1 MATHHD
7 DGETR
12 GARFTLLIG
21 LLVAASAAAAAFGR
35 VYVGQS
41 VTLRLM
47 LLGGVSFAIAA
58 VLERRHVLI
67 ATVVSAAGLLMAIGW
82 LIFPDTLHWRL
93 PTLETFKAIGTALGD
108 VGREAQVTVAPA
120 PPVAP
125 LLLAGI
131 TAVWTAAFA
140 SHSLAVRARSPFL
153 ALAPQ
158 AALLAFAG
166 IVVED
171 GARPVYVLVF
181 LLGCLAVLFA
191 DALRRVGQWGT
202 VSVWHGRRIAGLAS
216 RTTTRGAWR
225 VAAGCLSIALFV
237 PWLLPGFGDQSVLRL
252 NGGANSPVSLNPIVD
267 IRPRLIQ
274 NPARTLFTVTSSAP
288 TYWQILTLDTF
299 NGRQWSPSDP
309 QASHGLPVRGGIFL
323 PPAQS
328 TAAASGDDVN
338 VVRQHFVLEKL
349 LEPWLPVAAE
359 PATITLDGSARYDP
373 ASQAVVVPGLT
384 SQGMTYDVTS
394 RLVVPTPLELDA
406 ITNMGGPNVDTKL
419 PSDLSPV
426 IDQLAQ
432 QWSANAATPYRKVL
446 AIQSVLRS
454 WTYDLRVAAPTT
466 ANDLV
471 YFLTKG
477 RKGYCQQF
485 AGAMAV
491 LLRALGYTAR
501 VAVGFLPGTYDTD
514 TRAWDVS
521 TNDYH
526 AWVQVLFPGYGW
538 LSFDPTPTKFR
549 SNPTIALYDDPVI
562 VTGGKDCKTQQCIDA
577 GDGSSAPLINGRH
590 DPDQV
595 APPPN
600 FRQRDFS
607 RLLPQTG
614 AGTHVQHRDVRGLA
628 LLALGGLAVLLLL
641 GIPLVRGVRRRLRR
655 RRGTGPRA
663 RVLAEYESVLDV
675 AADVGKGRHPA
686 ETVREY
692 QRRMSR
698 TVRFTNGDFETLCA
712 LAGRAAYAENGLSND
727 DGRRAA
733 ALSRTAARDIR
744 KSTPWWRKVVGH
756 YPLPVGGERSVVR

>member
-21 LLVAASAAAAAFGR
+21 LLIAASAAAAAFGR
-35 VYVGQS
+35 VYIGQS

-47 LLGGVSFAIAA
+47 LLAVVSFGIAA

-67 ATVVSAAGLLMAIGW
+67 ATVVSAAGLLIAVGW

-93 PTLETFKAIGTALGD
+93 PTLATFRAIGAALGD

-181 LLGCLAVLFA
+181 LIGCMAVLFA

-202 VSVWHGRRIAGLAS
+202 VSVWRGRRIAGLAS

-225 VAAGCLSIALFV
+225 VAAGCLSVALFV

-274 NPARTLFTVTSSAP
+274 NPARTLFSVTSSAP

-328 TAAASGDDVN
+328 TAAARGEDVN

-349 LEPWLPVAAE
+349 AEPWLPVAAE
-359 PATITLDGSARYDP
+359 PATIALDGSARYDP
-373 ASQAVVVPGLT
+373 ASEAVVLPGLT
-384 SQGMTYDVTS
+384 SQGLTYDVTS
-394 RLVVPTPLELDA
+394 RLVVPTPLSLDA
-406 ITNMGGPNVDTKL
+406 VTNMGGPNVDTRL

-426 IDQLAQ
+426 IGQLAR
-432 QWSANAATPYRKVL
+432 QWSADAATPYRKVL
-446 AIQSVLRS
+446 AIQGVLRS
-454 WTYDLRVAAPTT
+454 WTYDLRVAAPKT

-471 YFLTKG
+471 YFLTTGK
-477 RKGYCQQF
+477 RGYCQQF

-491 LLRALGYTAR
+491 LLRALGYSAR
-501 VAVGFLPGTYDTD
+501 VAVGFLPGTYDVN

-562 VTGGKDCKTQQCIDA
+562 VTDGKNCSGPRCFDETGA
-577 GDGSSAPLINGRH
+577 GATPPPIIGRH

-595 APPPN
+595 QVPPT
-600 FRQRDFS
+600 FRRSDFS
-607 RLLPQTG
+607 GLVPQG
-614 AGTHVQHRDVRGLA
+614 AATRAEHRDLRGIGFLALAGLVVLA
-628 LLALGGLAVLLLL
+628 LLGV
-641 GIPLVRGVRRRLRR
+641 PLVRSFRRRLRH
-655 RRGTGPRA
+655 RRGTGPKA
-663 RVLAEYESVLDV
+663 RVLAAYETVLDV

-686 ETVREY
+686 ETIREY
-692 QRRMSR
+692 RRRMTR
-698 TVRFTNGDFETLCA
+698 MVRFSNGDFETLCA
-712 LAGRAAYAENGLSND
+712 MADRAAYAQNGLSND

-733 ALSRTAARDIR
+733 TLSRTAAKDIR
-744 KSTPWWRKVVGH
+744 RSTAWWRKLAGH
-756 YPLPVGGERSVVR
+756 YPLPFGGERSIVR

>member
-1 MATHHD
+1 MATNHD

-21 LLVAASAAAAAFGR
+21 LLVAAGAAAAAFGR

-47 LLGGVSFAIAA
+47 LLAAVSFAIAA

-67 ATVVSAAGLLMAIGW
+67 ATVVSAAGLLVAIG
-82 LIFPDTLHWRL
+82 LLVFPDTLHWRL
-93 PTLETFKAIGTALGD
+93 PTLATLRAIGTALGD

-171 GARPVYVLVF
+171 GARPAYVLVF
-181 LLGCLAVLFA
+181 MVGCLGVLFA

-225 VAAGCLSIALFV
+225 VAAGCLSVALFL
-237 PWLLPGFGDQSVLRL
+237 PWLLPGFGHQSILRL

-267 IRPRLIQ
+267 IRPRLVQ
-274 NPARTLFTVTSSAP
+274 NPPRILFSVTSSAP
-288 TYWQILTLDTF
+288 SYWQILTLDTF
-299 NGRQWSPSDP
+299 NGREWSPSDP
-309 QASHGLPVRGGIFL
+309 QASHGLPVQGGVFL
-323 PPAQS
+323 PPGQS
-328 TAAASGDDVN
+328 TSAATSEDVN
-338 VVRQHFVLEKL
+338 VVRQHFVLQRL
-349 LEPWLPVAAE
+349 AEPWLPVASD
-359 PATITLDGSARYDP
+359 PAIIALNGSARYDP
-373 ASQAVVVPGLT
+373 ASEAVVLPGLT

-394 RLVVPTPLELDA
+394 RLIVPKPVSLDGV
-406 ITNMGGPNVDTKL
+406 TSMGGPNVDTKL
-419 PSDLSPV
+419 PGDLSPV
-426 IDQLAQ
+426 IGQLAQ
-432 QWSANAATPYRKVL
+432 QWSASATTPYRKVL
-446 AIQSVLRS
+446 AIQNVLRS
-454 WTYDLRVAAPTT
+454 WTYDLRVAAPKT

-477 RKGYCQQF
+477 RRGYCQQF

-491 LLRALGYTAR
+491 LLRSLGYTAR
-501 VAVGFLPGTYDTD
+501 VAVGFLPGTYDTG

-562 VTGGKDCKTQQCIDA
+562 VTPGKACDGPRCFDESNPGG
-577 GDGSSAPLINGRH
+577 PLPPPLVGGRH
-590 DPDQV
+590 DEP
-595 APPPN
+595 AP
-600 FRQRDFS
+600 RTYTQRDFGG
-607 RLLPQTG
+607 LVPQGG
-614 AGTHVQHRDVRGLA
+614 APHKRHARDLRGVG
-628 LLALGGLAVLLLL
+628 LLAVGGLVLLLLL
-641 GIPLVRGVRRRLRR
+641 GIPLVRGGRRRLRR
-655 RRGTGPRA
+655 RRGTGPKA
-663 RVLAEYESVLDV
+663 RVLAAYESVLDV
-675 AADVGKGRHPA
+675 ASDVGKGRHPA
-686 ETVREY
+686 ETIREY
-692 QRRMSR
+692 RRRMTR
-698 TVRFTNGDFETLCA
+698 TVRFTNGDFETLSA
-712 LAGRAAYAENGLSND
+712 LADRAAYAENGLSTD

-733 ALSRTAARDIR
+733 SLSRAAAKDIR
-744 KSTPWWRKVVGH
+744 KSTGWWRKLAGH
-756 YPLPVGGERSVVR
+756 YALPFGGERSIVR